1 MTDVRT
7 SLCSTAS
14 RLRGSQAHSS
24 RSGSLSA
31 RTITLAVIAAL
42 SALAMT
48 LAFSGTAS
56 AEPSQEEL
64 RAKIDKMGKSLSV
77 VVEKYNEAR
86 EKLKA
91 TKAKAAKLNKQLKPL
106 QEKVDALYDQTGAIA
121 AAAYKGGKAGTVD
134 AVLTS
139 GSASTLVDQLSTLDV
154 LASKHG
160 KKIDVLNVAKGELD
174 KKKAGIDK
182 LLSKQRGLEKEL
194 VAKKKKIQ
202 GELNTLEAMYEKA
215 YGPLNPPDQDYGE
228 PPYVG
233 GKAQT
238 VVNFVYDQLG
248 EPYEYGAAGPGSWD
262 CSGLVMGA
270 YNQVGVSLPHSA
282 RQQYNSTNRVSRG
295 DLKPGDI
302 VFFYSDLH
310 HNGIYIGSGTV
321 IHAPQPGEYVEKIS
335 ISAMPYAGAG
345 RPSY

>member
-7 SLCSTAS
+7 S
-14 RLRGSQAHSS
+14 
-24 RSGSLSA
+24 RSPL
-31 RTITLAVIAAL
+31 RTITLSVTAVL
-42 SALAMT
+42 SALTMA

-77 VVEKYNEAR
+77 VVEKYNDAR
-86 EKLKA
+86 EKLKS

-106 QEKVDALYDQTGAIA
+106 QDKVDALYQQTGAIA
-121 AAAYKGGKAGTVD
+121 AAAYKGGQASSVD

-139 GSASTLVDQLSTLDV
+139 GSPTTLVDQLSTLDV

-160 KKIDVLNVAKGELD
+160 KKIDGLNVAKADLD

-182 LLSKQRGLEKEL
+182 LLSKQRSLEKDL
-194 VAKKKKIQ
+194 AAKKKKIE
-202 GELNTLEAMYEKA
+202 GELRTLKVTYEKA
-215 YGPLNPPDQDYGE
+215 YGPLNPPKQDYGE

-233 GKAQT
+233 GKAQS

-248 EPYEYGAAGPGSWD
+248 EPYGYGDAGPNSWD

-282 RQQYNSTNRVSRG
+282 RRQYNSTNRVSRG

-310 HNGIYIGSGTV
+310 HDGIYIGDGML

-335 ISAMPYAGAG
+335 LSAMPYAGAG